1 VNNRGPKRAES
12 RKQAVSFRLRRSDIR
27 DIKQLAERLGARESD
42 VMRFAIKIMLE
53 KLAPLQDPRV
63 LGSDLVPV
71 FMEAG
76 AELMRHFELDAARL
90 SAIINDGVEDGRRV
104 EPDDIQLIAMTGT
117 QRSYLHLRVPG
128 LRQPHGHAEPGTAR
142 HKVNGDD
149 PNGHGE
155 GDKLEQSLRNYLYEK
170 YLYSDTP
177 GAPNGAGMSS
187 EL

>member
-1 VNNRGPKRAES
+1 VNNRAPRRAES

-42 VMRFAIKIMLE
+42 VMRFAVKIMLE

-90 SAIINDGVEDGRRV
+90 SAIINDGVDDAQRV
-104 EPDDIQLIAMTGT
+104 EPDDIQLIAMTGM
-117 QRSYLHLRVPG
+117 QRSYPHLRVPG
-128 LRQPHGHAEPGTAR
+128 H
-142 HKVNGDD
+142 HKVNGNGA
-149 PNGHGE
+149 NGHGE
-155 GDKLEQSLRNYLYEK
+155 GDKREQSLRNYLYEK
-170 YLYSDTP
+170 YLYGDAP
-177 GAPNGAGMSS
+177 VGPNGAGVPS